1 MKIWIVVF
9 NLFMYISITLW
20 FVYLCILSLVHHFCV
35 SNILQCIKIVNEMW
49 WYKLLFLNFFVF
61 EQTKIFIY
69 KVKPKMFIFVI
80 WLSLYFLFFFF
91 FFSPFF
97 NVFLLFVTSCA
108 APFVEHLR
116 NGKKIYYKIYKRK
129 RSNDIFT
136 HGFFLLYRGLDSSI
150 LNLLEKIKTYSSL

>member
-20 FVYLCILSLVHHFCV
+20 FVYLCILSLVYHFCV

-49 WYKLLFLNFFVF
+49 WYKLLFL
-61 EQTKIFIY
+61 KLL
-69 KVKPKMFIFVI
+69 MFIFDI
-80 WLSLYFLFFFF
+80 WLSLYFLFLFL

-150 LNLLEKIKTYSSL
+150 LNLLEKIKTNSSL

>member
-20 FVYLCILSLVHHFCV
+20 FVYLCILSLVYHFCV
-35 SNILQCIKIVNEMW
+35 SNILQSIKIVNEMW
-49 WYKLLFLNFFVF
+49 WYKLLFL
-61 EQTKIFIY
+61 KLL
-69 KVKPKMFIFVI
+69 MFIFDI
-80 WLSLYFLFFFF
+80 WLSLYFLFLFL

-150 LNLLEKIKTYSSL
+150 LNLLEKIKTNSSL